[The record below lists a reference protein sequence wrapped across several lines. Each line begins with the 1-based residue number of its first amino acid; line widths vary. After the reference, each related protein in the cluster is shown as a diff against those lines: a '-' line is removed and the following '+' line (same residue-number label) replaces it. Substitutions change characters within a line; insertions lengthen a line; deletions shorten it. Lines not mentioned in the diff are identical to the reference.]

1 MVEKKFPL
9 TKEQLKEIVKK
20 YPTPFNIYDERG
32 IRQAAR
38 RMLKAFSI
46 LPQFKEFYAVKALPN
61 PYILEILKE
70 EGLGTDCS
78 SYPELLLSKAVG
90 ITGEDVMF
98 SSNETPDNE
107 FLAAAKLGAVINFD
121 DITHVDIAAN
131 VLGGKLPEL
140 ISFRYNPGPL
150 KKGNVI
156 IGKPEEAKYGLTREQ
171 IFEGYKKASALG
183 AKRFGL
189 HTMVA
194 SNELDSS
201 YFVETAKIL
210 FELVLEVYQKT
221 GIRIEMVNIGGGMGI
236 PYKPE
241 ETPVDF
247 DFVARGVKEL
257 YDQIIEKNNLGPVK
271 ICSECGRIIT
281 GPYGYLV
288 STAIREKHTYRD
300 YIGLDSSM
308 ADFMR
313 PGVYGSWQYM
323 SVVGKEGKSPDMVY
337 DVVGSLCENCD
348 KFAVQRQLP
357 KIDMGDFVVLHD
369 TGAHG
374 RAMGFNYNG
383 KLRSGEHLL
392 KEDGSIVEIRRKE
405 TVSDYFSTLDY
416 PGLKDIE
423 L

>member
-1 MVEKKFPL
+1 
-9 TKEQLKEIVKK
+9 
-20 YPTPFNIYDERG
+20 
-32 IRQAAR
+32 
-38 RMLKAFSI
+38 
-46 LPQFKEFYAVKALPN
+46 
-61 PYILEILKE
+61 
-70 EGLGTDCS
+70 
-78 SYPELLLSKAVG
+78 
-90 ITGEDVMF
+90 MF

-107 FLAAAKLGAVINFD
+107 FIAAAKLGAVINFD

-131 VLGGKLPEL
+131 VLGGKLPDL

-257 YDQIIEKNNLGPVK
+257 YDQIIEKNNLG
-271 ICSECGRIIT
+271 
-281 GPYGYLV
+281 
-288 STAIREKHTYRD
+288 
-300 YIGLDSSM
+300 
-308 ADFMR
+308 
-313 PGVYGSWQYM
+313 
-323 SVVGKEGKSPDMVY
+323 
-337 DVVGSLCENCD
+337 
-348 KFAVQRQLP
+348 
-357 KIDMGDFVVLHD
+357 
-369 TGAHG
+369 
-374 RAMGFNYNG
+374 
-383 KLRSGEHLL
+383 
-392 KEDGSIVEIRRKE
+392 
-405 TVSDYFSTLDY
+405 
-416 PGLKDIE
+416 
-423 L
+423 